1 MPLTRRELL
10 LSAGAALA
18 APAAALAG
26 SPERRAAAPAVLKG
40 RALRPGGTIGI
51 AAPASPVSESVLRR
65 GTAALEARG
74 FRVKLGAHVREACG
88 FFAGTAE
95 QRAEDINALF
105 ADPEVDAILC
115 AKGGYGTAAILDLL
129 DYGTIAGHPK
139 QLIGYSD
146 ITGLETA
153 IWQKTGLIT
162 INGPMLRS
170 LRGEDSYTE
179 ENFFRGIT
187 TLRPMGA
194 VVPPEGELAALC
206 PGRASGRIVG
216 GNLTLIA
223 SLAGTPYELKGD
235 GCILVLEEVGEKSY
249 RIDRHASAAQ
259 PERALLPHRRP
270 RLGRLLRV
278 HRRRRR
284 LHGRGGAAALVRGC
298 RQAFSLGTSDGPS
311 ARGDGLSADRR
322 HGADRGRRRRQ
333 SALHRHRGARRSALS
348 TQRHSA
354 QKFSAGVTERGGEMV

>member
-10 LSAGAALA
+10 LSAGAAL
-18 APAAALAG
+18 
-26 SPERRAAAPAVLKG
+26 AAPAVLKG

-51 AAPASPVSESVLRR
+51 AAPASPVSESVLSR

-206 PGRASGRIVG
+206 PGRVSGRIVG

-249 RIDRHASAAQ
+249 RIDRMLRQLSQNGLFSRIAGLVWGDFYECTADDGDFTVEEVLRHWSEAVGKPSLSGLPMGHRLEATAYLPIGAMAQ
-259 PERALLPHRRP
+259 IEAGEDGRAL
-270 RLGRLLRV
+270 
-278 HRRRRR
+278 
-284 LHGRGGAAALVRGC
+284 
-298 RQAFSLGTSDGPS
+298 FT
-311 ARGDGLSADRR
+311 
-322 HGADRGRRRRQ
+322 
-333 SALHRHRGARRSALS
+333 
-348 TQRHSA
+348 
-354 QKFSAGVTERGGEMV
+354 VTEAHAAPL